1 MFVLTA
7 DQVDSRHD
15 TDRVAGALSWLLQ
28 AHGSRLALPPD
39 RNAGDELQAI
49 TMHASTALDAALAL
63 TRTGHWSVGLGV
75 GAVRLPLP
83 GTVREASGPAFIS
96 ARAAVEAAKKA
107 THRFWLDAE
116 GRGLL
121 DGAQV
126 HALVELVLT
135 VRARRSEEGWAVVD
149 LLHEGLNQA
158 SAAARLGITPQAV
171 SLRLSAA
178 QWRVEE
184 AARPALVLLLEDLD
198 RGVTGSAG
206 PLPGAS

>member
-15 TDRVAGALSWLLQ
+15 TDRVADALAWLSA
-28 AHGSRLALPPD
+28 AHGDRLALPPD
-39 RNAGDELQAI
+39 RNAGDELQII
-49 TMHASTALDAALAL
+49 TAHAATALDAALSL
-63 TRTGHWSVGLGV
+63 TRSGHWSVGLGV
-75 GAVRLPLP
+75 GAVRTPLP
-83 GTVREASGPAFIS
+83 PSVREASGPAFIS

-107 THRFWLDAE
+107 PHRFWLDAE
-116 GRGLL
+116 GQGLL
-121 DGAQV
+121 DGTQV
-126 HALVELVLT
+126 RALVELVLT

-149 LLHEGLNQA
+149 LLRDGHNQA

-184 AARPALVLLLEDLD
+184 AAHPALVLLLEDLD
-198 RGVTGSAG
+198 RGVTGSADA
-206 PLPGAS
+206 PSGAS